1 MFSLLLSHSDG
12 KRGICTAA
20 EYLQIFLR
28 VPPGE
33 ETKTKQILKSQNT
46 ASLLSLISEML
57 NSPPLGTFLV
67 GALEALMSS
76 PVREYKQLKLA
87 WEYFELFVF
96 VCVWDLYFLLQ
107 ILKVIICDDPLSD
120 VWNLCSKY
128 VK

>member
-1 MFSLLLSHSDG
+1 
-12 KRGICTAA
+12 
-20 EYLQIFLR
+20 
-28 VPPGE
+28 
-33 ETKTKQILKSQNT
+33 
-46 ASLLSLISEML
+46 ML

-67 GALEALMSS
+67 GALEALISS